1 MAEPC
6 SKTCGKGGMVK
17 LMRTCDNP
25 EPFCGGKE
33 CMGTM
38 ITMEEC
44 DLPDCPAPGNDKQ
57 THMIFVLI
65 CNYSIAFLCVRMY
78 VCTYVCM
85 YFIFFIPCSREYN

>member
-1 MAEPC
+1 MNGGWSNYTAVGPC

-17 LMRTCDNP
+17 MMRMCNDP

-44 DLPDCPAPGNDKQ
+44 DLPDCPTPGNDK
-57 THMIFVLI
+57 
-65 CNYSIAFLCVRMY
+65 
-78 VCTYVCM
+78 
-85 YFIFFIPCSREYN
+85 

>member
-6 SKTCGKGGMVK
+6 SKTCGKGGMMK

-57 THMIFVLI
+57 THMTFVNLRLQYCIF
-65 CNYSIAFLCVRMY
+65 M
-78 VCTYVCM
+78 CTYVCM
-85 YFIFFIPCSREYN
+85 YVHMYLCISYFYSMQ